1 MTTKRLTVLPGIGIT
16 ALPGP
21 APKLAFNGPINP
33 DPTQLPI
40 EPARLPDNLMPML
53 PGGAS
58 EPFDS
63 REHLYEVRWDGLRAL
78 AFVEGGGYHLQDQSG
93 RNISELFPEL
103 GEIPRRLRVDEVIL
117 DGIVVISDRQGRP
130 DFAALDRRMRL
141 SSADGIAQA
150 ASQQPAAFV
159 VFDILYAEARS
170 VMSMTLLKRRK
181 LLKEV
186 LIGEGRVCLSDA
198 VAAEG
203 IAFFDAAREMGI
215 EAVIAKRKD
224 SVYVPGGR
232 SPSWLLVQDVPRQDV
247 VVVGFIPDSH
257 GGAFEALLVG
267 IYADHQV
274 TYVGAVGG
282 GFDQR
287 TERLLAQALPGLQH
301 GGNAPGGAA
310 RVPENVVWVRPELVA
325 SVKFSEWTP
334 EGTLR
339 FPIFVGMHPEVDA
352 RACVRQ
358 PLLPPR
364 AAVARPRKLKI
375 ELPQLPFAAPEAD

>member
-1 MTTKRLTVLPGIGIT
+1 MIDGVADYPY
-16 ALPGP
+16 
-21 APKLAFNGPINP
+21 
-33 DPTQLPI
+33 Q
-40 EPARLPDNLMPML
+40 ARRR
-53 PGGAS
+53 
-58 EPFDS
+58 S
-63 REHLYEVRWDGLRAL
+63 RPLSSPQSSPLAL
-78 AFVEGGGYHLQDQSG
+78 AWALSAANSLSVEANACLPLGSISTTFIQG
-93 RNISELFPEL
+93 RLSLAAAM
-103 GEIPRRLRVDEVIL
+103 RLRLFFTE
-117 DGIVVISDRQGRP
+117 
-130 DFAALDRRMRL
+130 
-141 SSADGIAQA
+141 
-150 ASQQPAAFV
+150 
-159 VFDILYAEARS
+159 S

-186 LIGEGRVCLSDA
+186 LDGQGRVVLSDA

-203 IAFFDAAREMGI
+203 VAFFDAAREMGI

-224 SVYVPGGR
+224 SVYLPGGH

-247 VVVGFIPDSH
+247 VVVGFIPDAL

-267 IYADHQV
+267 TYVDHQV
-274 TYVGAVGG
+274 TYAGAVGG

-287 TERLLAQALPGLQH
+287 TERLLAQALPGLRN
-301 GGNAPGGAA
+301 GADAPAGAG
-310 RVPENVVWVRPELVA
+310 RVPQDAVWVRPELVA

-364 AAVARPRKLKI
+364 AAIARPRKLKI